1 MSPEYFFSQNYEVLN
16 ATDLK
21 IEIAKLADYL
31 NEQSYLYHTK
41 DAPVIADTDYDRL
54 FQLLQGLVKNNPQFK
69 PANSVLDRV
78 GGDVLSGFETIE
90 HKKKMLS
97 LSNVF
102 SIDELRN
109 FYEKLDYSN
118 IELECEPKMDG
129 LAISIFYKN
138 GKFDY
143 AVTRGDGVKGE
154 NVSENVKTIRNVP
167 LQLNVV
173 NPPEELEV
181 RGEIILD
188 KQSFLSLNNYM
199 LENNQKAF
207 ANPRNAAAG
216 SIRMLDSKVVAKR
229 PLKLYCYGI
238 GYFSKDFEYPATQ
251 FELMNYLKDIGFT
264 ITNQTFLAR
273 SFADV
278 VSYHQMMSH
287 QRADLDFE
295 IDGLVFKVDN
305 IKLQE
310 AIGYVARAPKWAIA
324 YKFPAEEVE
333 SEVLNIEFQVGRT
346 GAITPVARLK
356 PVGVGGVVVS
366 NATLHNINEITRK
379 DIRIGDRVIIRR
391 AGDVIPEV
399 VKSLPQYRQDDTSLI
414 TMPTNCPV
422 CDSTIENL
430 NDQAIYRCT
439 GGWHCQ
445 AQTTERLKHFVSRK
459 AMDIDK
465 LGAKLIEQLVQ
476 AKMISYPADIYKLDY
491 DGLMSLERMGDKSS
505 QNVIESVAASKN
517 PSLAKFVFSIGIKDV
532 GAVSSEALAN
542 HFTSLENIR
551 KASYEELIVIDDI
564 GEIIANNIVKFWQD
578 DLNNSIVD
586 ALINVG
592 IEIINPEVIEKQ
604 INSHFTDK
612 TIVITGTFEE
622 FNRND
627 LTQNLKSM
635 GAKVTGSV
643 SRKTDL
649 LICGENA
656 GSKLEKAT
664 SLGIRIITEAELKE
678 LL

>member
-1 MSPEYFFSQNYEVLN
+1 M
-16 ATDLK
+16 
-21 IEIAKLADYL
+21 
-31 NEQSYLYHTK
+31 
-41 DAPVIADTDYDRL
+41 
-54 FQLLQGLVKNNPQFK
+54 
-69 PANSVLDRV
+69 
-78 GGDVLSGFETIE
+78 
-90 HKKKMLS
+90 
-97 LSNVF
+97 
-102 SIDELRN
+102 
-109 FYEKLDYSN
+109 
-118 IELECEPKMDG
+118 
-129 LAISIFYKN
+129 
-138 GKFDY
+138 
-143 AVTRGDGVKGE
+143 
-154 NVSENVKTIRNVP
+154 
-167 LQLNVV
+167 
-173 NPPEELEV
+173 
-181 RGEIILD
+181 
-188 KQSFLSLNNYM
+188 
-199 LENNQKAF
+199 
-207 ANPRNAAAG
+207 
-216 SIRMLDSKVVAKR
+216 AKR

-238 GYFSKDFEYPATQ
+238 GHFSKDFEYPVTQ
-251 FELMNYLKDIGFT
+251 FELMNYLKNIGFT
-264 ITNQTFLAR
+264 ITNQTFLAK

-278 VSYHQMMSH
+278 ENYHQMMSH

-333 SEVLNIEFQVGRT
+333 TEVLNIEFQVGRT

-366 NATLHNINEITRK
+366 NATLHNISEITRK
-379 DIRIGDRVIIRR
+379 DIRIGDRVIVRR

-399 VKSLPQYRQDDTSLI
+399 VKSLPQYRQNDTSLI

-422 CDSTIENL
+422 CDSAIENL

-476 AKMISYPADIYKLDY
+476 AEMISYPADIYKLNYRDLY
-491 DGLMSLERMGDKSS
+491 HLERMGDKSS
-505 QNVIESVAASKN
+505 QNVIASIENSKN
-517 PSLAKFVFSIGIKDV
+517 PSLAKFIFSIGIKDV

-542 HFTSLENIR
+542 HFSNLENIR

-586 ALINVG
+586 NLIETG
-592 IEIINPEVIEKQ
+592 IEIINPKVVEKQ

-643 SRKTDL
+643 SKKTDL